1 MMPEFRVALFV
12 PDGVGI
18 RNFVLG
24 PFLEELAARARVDLF
39 HILPEDL
46 ASAYAAEAPEGV
58 AWHPLASLDQG
69 RTISL
74 LQSSLAYAHM
84 YWANTGSMQRAVRKP
99 VRGRFTRRLF
109 IRSSRLLGRLGAEP
123 KRIRMIDALHVALVE
138 RLEEVRAYKRLFERT
153 RPGVVFA
160 TSQRHYSDYSLL
172 PAVVAAKELGI
183 PTATFIVSWDNLS
196 SKGRIVAPFDHYLVW
211 SETMRGELQ
220 KYYPQIAGDR
230 IHVVGTPQFDPY
242 GDKRLLWSREEFFR
256 RIGGDAARRLICFS
270 GGDAETCP
278 EDPGHVRV
286 LLEQIRAGEIK
297 GNPQVLVRPSPAD
310 DGARYRAVRESFP
323 ELIFA
328 PPAWLHPKGGNWT
341 RIIPKRED
349 VAFLANL
356 THHADLNVNLGSTM
370 TLDFGLHDKPV
381 VNVAFDIANPPL
393 FGMPVYDYY
402 YHYEHFLPVVEFGA
416 SRIARTAEALP
427 EHINAYLSDPS
438 LDRAGRRRLVEMH
451 VDVRPGE
458 SSQATVEALLR
469 IARLGAAASDCA
481 A

>member
-1 MMPEFRVALFV
+1 MSEFRVALFV

-24 PFLEELAARARVDLF
+24 PFLKDLAARARVDLF

-46 ASAYAAEAPEGV
+46 AAAYAAESPAGV
-58 AWHPLASLDQG
+58 DWQPLASLHQG

-109 IRSSRLLGRLGAEP
+109 IRSSRVLGRLGAEP
-123 KRIRMIDALHVALVE
+123 RRIRMIDAVHVALVE
-138 RLEEVRAYKRLFERT
+138 RLAEVGAYKRLFERT

-242 GDKRLLWSREEFFR
+242 GDPDMLWSREEFFR
-256 RIGGDAARRLICFS
+256 RIAGDAGRKLICFS

-286 LLEQIRAGEIK
+286 LLEQIRAGKIK

-310 DGARYRAVRESFP
+310 DGTRYRAVRESFP

-341 RIIPKRED
+341 RIIPQRED

-402 YHYEHFLPVVEFGA
+402 YHYEHFLPVVAFGA
-416 SRIARTAEALP
+416 SRIARSAEALP
-427 EHINAYLSDPS
+427 EHINAYLSDPT
-438 LDRAGRRRLVEMH
+438 LDREGRRRLVEMH
-451 VDVRPGE
+451 VDVQPGE
-458 SSQATVEALLR
+458 SSRVTVDALAR
-469 IARLGAAASDCA
+469 IAARASAAV
-481 A
+481 